1 MSMMS
6 MPNRAKYL
14 YPEEALLL
22 DGASTAAPSPALS
35 ALASPPF
42 SPWNSALLAA
52 RFSAPASWDTLLGSL
67 TPPPPL
73 KLPAAQISQEDTLG
87 AFELEGLQGLQQ
99 SLATILAQH
108 LNCEAQNGLPPSK
121 GHSYGFPIAPPP
133 GLEGLVGYDN
143 EINTPE
149 ADDFEESPVSCN
161 AAALSAEC
169 TTVMLRNIPN
179 KYTRERLAARLQEE
193 GFLLDM
199 DFLYLP
205 IDFRNLCNVGYA
217 FLSFRTP
224 EACRRFADEFH
235 QRNAT
240 EKLPGFNSKKVC
252 EVSEAR
258 CQGRE
263 ENVRRLQGSPVM
275 QQLIDKPEWLPL
287 LFSVTGEVEEFPL
300 TKALKARAKQANIAQ
315 RAPAGRIG
323 RKNRVQDSRPVGGN

>member
-1 MSMMS
+1 MS
-6 MPNRAKYL
+6 MPSLAKYF
-14 YPEEALLL
+14 PEEALLL
-22 DGASTAAPSPALS
+22 DAASTAAPSPALS

-52 RFSAPASWDTLLGSL
+52 KFSAPASWDALLGSH
-67 TPPPPL
+67 TAPPPL
-73 KLPAAQISQEDTLG
+73 KLPAAQISQEEPLG

-108 LNCEAQNGLPPSK
+108 LNCEAKNGFQPSK
-121 GHSYGFPIAPPP
+121 GHPYSFPIAPPP

-143 EINTPE
+143 EICTPE
-149 ADDFEESPVSCN
+149 ADDFDESPVSCT
-161 AAALSAEC
+161 AALSTYC

-179 KYTRERLAARLQEE
+179 KYTREQLAERLQEE
-193 GFLLDM
+193 GFLFDL

-224 EACRRFADEFH
+224 EACRRFAAAFH

-240 EKLPGFNSKKVC
+240 EKLPRFNSKKVC

-258 CQGRE
+258 CQGRD

-287 LFSVTGEVEEFPL
+287 LFSASGEVEEFPL
-300 TKALKARAKQANIAQ
+300 SKALKARAKQANITQ
-315 RAPAGRIG
+315 KAPAGRIG

>member
-1 MSMMS
+1 
-6 MPNRAKYL
+6 MPLAKYL

-22 DGASTAAPSPALS
+22 DAASTAAPSPALS

-52 RFSAPASWDTLLGSL
+52 KFSAPASWDALLASP

-73 KLPAAQISQEDTLG
+73 KLPAAQISQEGHLG

-99 SLATILAQH
+99 SLATILAQR
-108 LNCEAQNGLPPSK
+108 LNCEAKDGFQSTKRHP
-121 GHSYGFPIAPPP
+121 YRFPIAPPP
-133 GLEGLVGYDN
+133 GLEGLVGIDDGTS
-143 EINTPE
+143 TPE
-149 ADDFEESPVSCN
+149 ADYFDESPVSCT
-161 AAALSAEC
+161 ASLSATC

-179 KYTRERLAARLQEE
+179 KYTRERLAERLQEE
-193 GFLLDM
+193 GFLYDL

-224 EACRRFADEFH
+224 EACRRFAAAFH
-235 QRNAT
+235 ERNAT
-240 EKLPGFNSKKVC
+240 EKLPGFNSKKIC

-258 CQGRE
+258 CQGRD

-287 LFSVTGEVEEFPL
+287 LFSADGKVEEFPL
-300 TKALKARAKQANIAQ
+300 SKALKARAKQANLTQ
-315 RAPAGRIG
+315 KAPAGRIG
-323 RKNRVQDSRPVGGN
+323 RKNRVQETRPVAGR